1 MESTVLACINL
12 LTLYYKVTYV
22 KNFLTISVLYTDV
35 VQLIYDI
42 FQYIVD
48 LFYVYKYGG
57 ELCCMYLKKY
67 AYIDGILGTDYYTS
81 IRRRLIK
88 IMGFYMFMWLSSSL
102 FDYFIWANGFGFTIS
117 TVYSIAY
124 IYILIK
130 ILTNLDLSVNVMQVE
145 CRLRAL
151 AEIVRDF
158 CSGTEST
165 AGITEDITNSDWF
178 YHEEPRKS
186 CKPKFLTVNIISCL
200 DRQEIRRLSKCY
212 LVLTEQVAFI
222 NKMYGMRILMNS
234 LSLLIDLV
242 RFTNLTVL
250 LLIGSQVTGYK
261 HGYYNMVATL
271 WRILTCVVVI
281 AGLVDHC
288 ERVYR
293 QRERIVSLLDH
304 LIIEKNI
311 DDPLL
316 SALNELRDLV
326 QSRAI
331 NFHMAHFIRIE
342 YPLLVSIASVVVT
355 YTIILLQSVNN
366 N

>member
-1 MESTVLACINL
+1 MYAIPATVLACINL
-12 LTLYYKVTYV
+12 LTLYYKITYV
-22 KNFLTISVLYTDV
+22 KNRLTISVLYTDA
-35 VQLIYDI
+35 VQMIYDI
-42 FQYIVD
+42 FQYMVD
-48 LFYVYKYGG
+48 LFFVYKYGA
-57 ELCCMYLKKY
+57 ELSCIYIKKY
-67 AYIDGILGTDYYTS
+67 AYIDGLLGTDYYTS
-81 IRRRLIK
+81 IRRRLIR

-102 FDYFIWANGFGFTIS
+102 FDYFIWANGFGFTIT

-130 ILTNLDLSVNVMQVE
+130 ILTNIDLTVNVMQVE

-165 AGITEDITNSDWF
+165 PGITEDINKSDWF
-178 YHEEPRKS
+178 YHEESRKS
-186 CKPKFLTVNIISCL
+186 CKPKFLSVTIISCL
-200 DRQEIRRLSKCY
+200 DRQEVRRLSKCY
-212 LVLTEQVAFI
+212 LLLTEQVTFI

-250 LLIGSQVTGYK
+250 LLIGSQVTGYE
-261 HGYYNMVATL
+261 HGYFNMIATL

-281 AGLVDHC
+281 TALVEHC

-293 QRERIVSLLDH
+293 QRERIVCLLDH
-304 LIIEKNI
+304 LIIDKNL

-316 SALNELRDLV
+316 SAFNELRGLV

-355 YTIILLQSVNN
+355 YTIILLQSS
-366 N
+366 